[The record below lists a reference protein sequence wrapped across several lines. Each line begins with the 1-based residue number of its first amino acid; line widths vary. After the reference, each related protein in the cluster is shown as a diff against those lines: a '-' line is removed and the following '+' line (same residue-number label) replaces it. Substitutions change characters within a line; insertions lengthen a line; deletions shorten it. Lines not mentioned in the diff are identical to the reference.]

1 MPERTLETVVWCSA
15 CRKEIGRVYRVPAE
29 NHDVYQHVSEPEVI
43 PKACPDCG
51 EQTGR
56 KP

>member
-1 MPERTLETVVWCSA
+1 VKRELETVVWCSA
-15 CRKEIGRVYRVPAE
+15 CRRELGRVYRERAE
-29 NHDVYQHVSEPEVI
+29 NEGVYQHITEPPEI

-51 EQTGR
+51 EQAGR